1 MIFMPFPRF
10 VAPISNPP
18 PLAMTNVAS
27 MKHSS
32 SSSAPLSRSS
42 LATSVRHAT
51 QNLIAAPSLKAP
63 MHGFVVRVALRQHVP
78 LRACVENP
86 QDRFE
91 HTTRWSRFAPRT
103 SIGNILLR
111 KMIPD
116 AFPLLVR
123 EPNHSTFISDRQ
135 QGGNFEI
142 GSNIS
147 SDNICILILRFEM
160 RPVRAPFSTSPNEY
174 SPGVRPKGPRCGR
187 QYRKTHDEKSSAL
200 GEPERSR
207 SEL

>member
-10 VAPISNPP
+10 VAPIFQPATLGHNEGCVDEA
-18 PLAMTNVAS
+18 LFFVQYAS
-27 MKHSS
+27 IAK
-32 SSSAPLSRSS
+32 LVGNIRQ
-42 LATSVRHAT
+42 HAT

-103 SIGNILLR
+103 SIGNSLLR
-111 KMIPD
+111 KMIAD

-135 QGGNFEI
+135 QAA
-142 GSNIS
+142 
-147 SDNICILILRFEM
+147 ILR
-160 RPVRAPFSTSPNEY
+160 
-174 SPGVRPKGPRCGR
+174 
-187 QYRKTHDEKSSAL
+187 
-200 GEPERSR
+200 
-207 SEL
+207 

>member
-10 VAPISNPP
+10 VAPIPAPP
-18 PLAMTNVAS
+18 PLAITNVAS

-42 LATSVRHAT
+42 LSNIRQQAP

-63 MHGFVVRVALRQHVP
+63 MYRFVVGIALRQHVP

-86 QDRFE
+86 QYRFK
-91 HTTRWSRFAPRT
+91 HTTRRSRFAPRT
-103 SIGNILLR
+103 SIANILLR

-123 EPNHSTFISDRQ
+123 EQNHSSFISDRQ
-135 QGGNFEI
+135 Q
-142 GSNIS
+142 SA
-147 SDNICILILRFEM
+147 ILR
-160 RPVRAPFSTSPNEY
+160 
-174 SPGVRPKGPRCGR
+174 
-187 QYRKTHDEKSSAL
+187 
-200 GEPERSR
+200 
-207 SEL
+207 

>member
-10 VAPISNPP
+10 VVPISDPP
-18 PLAMTNVAS
+18 PLGERCVDEAFFFVQCAS
-27 MKHSS
+27 IAK
-32 SSSAPLSRSS
+32 LVGNIRQ
-42 LATSVRHAT
+42 HAT

-63 MHGFVVRVALRQHVP
+63 MHSFVVRVALRQHVP

-135 QGGNFEI
+135 QTA
-142 GSNIS
+142 
-147 SDNICILILRFEM
+147 ILR
-160 RPVRAPFSTSPNEY
+160 
-174 SPGVRPKGPRCGR
+174 
-187 QYRKTHDEKSSAL
+187 
-200 GEPERSR
+200 
-207 SEL
+207 